1 MIKKKIVTVLLTL
14 LCVLSLPVTAFAAE
28 YGNDYPTY
36 VKYSGGAYIE
46 VHSAIG
52 RGTIVL
58 QNSYKTNTIGFTGDN
73 YYLCNLSN
81 STITGRFVHSNG
93 TVYTCRF
100 SAFEAPQYQT
110 NSVTNKEWRYLNT
123 TQIYNTNCEF
133 VDETTLD
140 RGNKIDWFD
149 SDEYKY
155 TTVGLIVLQIL
166 LFFVLIFKIGRG

>member
-1 MIKKKIVTVLLTL
+1 MKKKILTILLTL
-14 LCVLSLPVTAFAAE
+14 VCVMSLPVTAFAAE

-46 VHSAIG
+46 VQSAIG

-58 QNSYKTNTIGFTGDN
+58 QDSYKSGFIGFTGNN

-81 STITGRFVHSNG
+81 STITGRFILTNG

-110 NSVTNKEWRYLNT
+110 DSITNREWRYLNT

-133 VDETTLD
+133 VDNTSLE
-140 RGNKIDWFD
+140 RNNKIDLFD
-149 SDEYKY
+149 GDSYKY
-155 TTVGLIVLQIL
+155 TTIALGVLQII
-166 LFFVLIFKIGRG
+166 LFVCILFKLGRF

>member
-1 MIKKKIVTVLLTL
+1 MKKKILTILLTL
-14 LCVLSLPVTAFAAE
+14 VCVMSLPVTAFGAD
-28 YGNDYPTY
+28 YGNEYPTY

-46 VHSAIG
+46 VQSTIG

-58 QNSYKTNTIGFTGDN
+58 QDSYKSGFIGFTGNN

-81 STITGRFVHSNG
+81 STITGRFILTNG
-93 TVYTCRF
+93 TVYNCRF

-110 NSVTNKEWRYLNT
+110 DSITNREWRYLNT

-133 VDETTLD
+133 IDNTSLERD
-140 RGNKIDWFD
+140 NKIDLFD

-155 TTVGLIVLQIL
+155 TTIALVVLQII
-166 LFFVLIFKIGRG
+166 LFFCILFKLWRF

>member
-1 MIKKKIVTVLLTL
+1 MKKKILTVLLTL
-14 LCVLSLPVTAFAAE
+14 VCVLSLPVTAFAEE
-28 YGNDYPTY
+28 YGNEYPNY
-36 VKYSGGAYIE
+36 VNYSGGAYIE
-46 VHSAIG
+46 VQSAIG

-58 QNSYKTNTIGFTGDN
+58 QDSYKTGYIGFTGDK

-93 TVYTCRF
+93 TMYTCRF

-133 VDETTLD
+133 VDETTLE
-140 RGNKIDWFD
+140 RNNKIDLFD

-155 TTVGLIVLQIL
+155 SVVALLCVQLGVFILI
-166 LFFVLIFKIGRG
+166 LIKIARG